1 MADTRKVP
9 GGKAEAEVD
18 FLMDERGYEVDVP
31 DNSQA
36 QATENVRRSVGS
48 TSPSNWWRIG
58 LVVLGA
64 LALIILVM
72 QLLGGAPGTSVQPG
86 TPVAEPV
93 VEPASPNP

>member
-1 MADTRKVP
+1 MVDPKAPPPQGKP
-9 GGKAEAEVD
+9 GAEVD
-18 FLMDERGYEVDVP
+18 FLVDERGSKLDVP

-36 QATENVRRSVGS
+36 RATANVQRSVGS

-64 LALIILVM
+64 LALVILLI
-72 QLLGGAPGTSVQPG
+72 QLFGGTPGTDVQPG

-93 VEPASPNP
+93 VPAPQP